1 MYAIGRMAA
10 IYFVMGKSL
19 KYLFIV
25 QGEGRGHL
33 TQAMALE
40 KLLTENGHQVVGMLV
55 GKSQARK
62 LPEFFVN
69 GVSAPVRQFDS
80 VNFQPS
86 SENRTVNMLKSVLY
100 NVEKFPQYLKSILFL
115 KDAIRDS
122 GADVVVNFYELLT
135 GITYFNFNIDIP
147 NISIGHQYLFLHP
160 DFNLGDS
167 GILGTEGLMIFTRI
181 TSIGARKRLAL
192 SFRDMPDDNRK
203 RIKVVPPILR
213 EEVLEMSPSKGNYIH
228 GYMLNAGFSDDVM
241 KWHAEHPG
249 VELRFFW
256 DRWSEPPVKK
266 IDDTLSFYL
275 LDDKEFM
282 RQMAGCMAYA
292 STAGFESVCEAM
304 YFGKPILMVPSHVEQ
319 KCNAYDAAKSGAGIS
334 SDFFDLSALLEFAGS
349 FTPDEAFPSWA
360 RSARGHILEEL
371 VNL

>member
-1 MYAIGRMAA
+1 
-10 IYFVMGKSL
+10 MGKGL

-40 KLLTENGHQVVGMLV
+40 KLLNESGHQVVGMLV
-55 GKSQARK
+55 GKSQARQ
-62 LPEFFVN
+62 LPDFFVR

-86 SENRTVNMLKSVLY
+86 AENRTVNMLKSVLY

-135 GITYFNFNIDIP
+135 GIAYFNFKIDIP
-147 NISIGHQYLFLHP
+147 NISIGHQYLFHHP
-160 DFNLGDS
+160 DFRLGDS
-167 GILGTEGLMIFTRI
+167 GISGTEGLMIFTRI
-181 TSIGARKRLAL
+181 TSIGACKRLAL
-192 SFRDMPDDNRK
+192 SFRSMADDDQK
-203 RIKVVPPILR
+203 KIKVVPPILR
-213 EEVLEMSPSKGNYIH
+213 EAVLETKPVQGKYIH
-228 GYMLNAGFSDDVM
+228 GYMLNAGFSEDVM
-241 KWHAEHPG
+241 KWHALHPE

-256 DRWSEPPVKK
+256 DRWSETPVKK

-275 LDDKEFM
+275 LDDREFLK
-282 RQMAGCMAYA
+282 QMSGCMAYA

-304 YFGKPILMVPSHVEQ
+304 YFGKPILMVPSHIEQ
-319 KCNAYDAAKSGAGIS
+319 KCNAFDAVRSGAGIS
-334 SDFFDLSALLEFAGS
+334 SDFFDLSALLEFAGR
-349 FTPDEAFPSWA
+349 FTPDEAFPEWA
-360 RSARGHILEEL
+360 RSARRRILEEL
-371 VNL
+371 VVL